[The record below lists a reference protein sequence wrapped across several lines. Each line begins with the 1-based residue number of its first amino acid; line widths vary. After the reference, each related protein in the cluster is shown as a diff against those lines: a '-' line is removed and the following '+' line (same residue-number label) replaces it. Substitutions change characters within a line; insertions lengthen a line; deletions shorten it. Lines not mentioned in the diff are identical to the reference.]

1 MLWVGAARRRAVVTS
16 PVLAVAAVVAL
27 GVGLAGLAG
36 LAGCS
41 STSAEAPAPVNEDQ
55 LGWEIT
61 TYYSA
66 VEHLHRGPIKKVT
79 GCLQQGC
86 LSGEEYIGY
95 YPSDFVD
102 AVEFLGSGL
111 LEHGPHDGRYLNF
124 DEQEGFWVDLVPRD
138 SEGGILVPYVSASAR
153 ADVLALGSSFQ
164 VTDCGR
170 HEDGS
175 AVPQPLCDQ
184 LSAPRWSVVD
194 EIEPGF
200 GGDRQVNLYLGDET
214 PEVAHGDSPFT
225 KMIGGDVVVT
235 TALGPGEAEGGAGT
249 TSTTGLPFGVTT
261 TTPGG
266 ATSTTST
273 STRSTSTSGLPFG
286 ATTTSTTGLPFG
298 VTTTT
303 TRPRSGA

>member
-1 MLWVGAARRRAVVTS
+1 MVTS
-16 PVLAVAAVVAL
+16 PVLAIAVAVAL
-27 GVGLAGLAG
+27 GAGVAG

-41 STSAEAPAPVNEDQ
+41 SSSAEAPAPVNEKQ

-86 LSGEEYIGY
+86 TSGEEYIGY

-124 DEQEGFWVDLVPRD
+124 NEDEGFWVDLVPRD
-138 SEGGILVPYVSASAR
+138 SEGGILVPYVSAA
-153 ADVLALGSSFQ
+153 AGPEALPLGTAFQ
-164 VTDCGR
+164 VADCGR
-170 HEDGS
+170 REDGS
-175 AVPQPLCDQ
+175 AVPQEVCDR
-184 LSAPRWSVVD
+184 LSSPHWTVVD

-200 GGDRQVNLYLGDET
+200 GGDRQVDLYLGNET

-225 KMIGGDVVVT
+225 AMIGGDLTVDTDVT
-235 TALGPGEAEGGAGT
+235 PGETGPGAST

-266 ATSTTST
+266 RTSTT
-273 STRSTSTSGLPFG
+273 GPPFG
-286 ATTTSTTGLPFG
+286 VTTTSTIGPPFG

-303 TRPRSGA
+303 TRPRSGN